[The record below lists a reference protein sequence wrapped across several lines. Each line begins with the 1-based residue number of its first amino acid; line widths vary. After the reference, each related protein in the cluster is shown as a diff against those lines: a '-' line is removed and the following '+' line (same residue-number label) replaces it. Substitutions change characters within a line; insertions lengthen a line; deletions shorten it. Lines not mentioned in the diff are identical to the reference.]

1 MNKMCKKTIVLLF
14 AFILALSLISCEKEI
29 PDYAA
34 TNELITNGNGG
45 KTDVGTWYMTYNNST
60 MWSNNF
66 GSGNP
71 IEYKALISRNPD
83 KYGIPNSGDVD
94 EIDMHLEMLA
104 EAKIDF
110 VVFDITNGGL
120 TSALIYGTGNEWIV
134 DNAKLTC
141 ERIALW
147 NEKNEWQ
154 IKYALAIGTYGAI
167 REGKPYGYVAEVQ
180 AEAVYKDFYENEVYG
195 GDHYYQVD
203 GKPLLILFDWDTNA
217 AEEWNYY
224 AGDRT
229 YGDRF
234 TIRAAQCGELGTYG
248 WQTNY
253 GTVIHDEV
261 ELVSPGFANNHGAF
275 IAREDG
281 AYYRRNWEKLLSN
294 KLPRIVMVMAF
305 NDFNEHLAVMPA
317 DSSGCNDVWEEK
329 WEDEN
334 GNIDNYMYWNMTV
347 NGIRQIRIMNGEMQ
361 GEFTG
366 LVVDNTDDADALQL
380 DIDLLVCLFA
390 IGLTTG
396 MLCAAVICVIAVVK
410 RIARTKQNEIP

>member
-1 MNKMCKKTIVLLF
+1 MKKIWKRIILSLF
-14 AFILALSLISCEKEI
+14 ALVLAFSLVSCAAKT
-29 PDYAA
+29 PDHAA
-34 TNELITNGNGG
+34 TNQLTTNGNGG

-83 KYGIPNSGDVD
+83 KFGIPNSANVE

-104 EAKIDF
+104 EAQIDF

-120 TSALIYGTGNEWIV
+120 TSALAYGTGNEWIV

-147 NEKNEWQ
+147 NANNEWQ
-154 IKYALAIGTYGAI
+154 IKYALAIGTYAI
-167 REGKPYGYVAEVQ
+167 IRDGLPYGYVAEVQ
-180 AEAVYKDFYENEVYG
+180 AEAVYKDFFENEVYG

-217 AEEWNYY
+217 AEKWDNY

-229 YGDRF
+229 YGERF
-234 TIRAAQCGELGTYG
+234 SIRAAQCGELGTYG

-281 AYYRRNWEKLLSN
+281 EYYRRNWEKLLAN

-317 DSSGCNDVWEEK
+317 DSSECNDVWEEK
-329 WEDEN
+329 WEDTN
-334 GNIDNYMYWNMTV
+334 GNLDHYMYWNMTV
-347 NGIRQIRIMNGEMQ
+347 NGIRQIRIMNGEEE

-366 LVVDNTDDADALQL
+366 LVVKPLGENNAMGINL
-380 DIDLLVCLFA
+380 DLMVCLFA
-390 IGLTTG
+390 ITLTAG
-396 MLCAAVICVIAVVK
+396 ILCVAVICVVATVK
-410 RIARTKQNEIP
+410 KIARAKENET